1 MVRRLYLSPLLIC
14 DLFSSTQR
22 ETHIHTHD
30 NGKRKLELSGFDIT
44 GWKALPSSRQ
54 KKKKKNII
62 SPSAHHDSANETTS
76 LLPKSPSMTNID
88 NDNDDSVKKNT
99 LVSLVLLCIVVVIL
113 IGYLINIVALKPIPT
128 NTLVKF
134 SSVPK
139 SKCGLFGYVTY
150 YATPKIKS
158 SIQTGIIAIMSHTK
172 YPLSDTLAQFPNF
185 LSCED
190 EFMVVTKI
198 KNAKD
203 AKKEEGIV
211 IVYDA
216 QKEISMVFTG
226 GNICSTDNDDGSNT
240 CIDGLMMNDDD
251 HTLEMGGTLMRQVLI
266 RNKTSSRSHGDHTL
280 SPWPFED
287 EPTKLKYKIASSF
300 KAYM

>member
-1 MVRRLYLSPLLIC
+1 
-14 DLFSSTQR
+14 
-22 ETHIHTHD
+22 
-30 NGKRKLELSGFDIT
+30 
-44 GWKALPSSRQ
+44 
-54 KKKKKNII
+54 
-62 SPSAHHDSANETTS
+62 
-76 LLPKSPSMTNID
+76 MTNID

-128 NTLVKF
+128 NTLVRF
-134 SSVPK
+134 SSMPK

-190 EFMVVTKI
+190 EFMVVTKT

-240 CIDGLMMNDDD
+240 CINGLMMNDDD
-251 HTLEMGGTLMRQVLI
+251 HTLEM
-266 RNKTSSRSHGDHTL
+266 
-280 SPWPFED
+280 
-287 EPTKLKYKIASSF
+287 
-300 KAYM
+300 